1 MPIDLKNFPMHRA
14 VVLHRAIDED
24 NLAGA
29 EKYLD
34 ALTSRITNDLP
45 DDPDAKAGIQ
55 ELRGYF
61 IALRA
66 TAELA
71 KKQGKNLDDY
81 FADLCG
87 D

>member
-1 MPIDLKNFPMHRA
+1 MPIDIKNFPMHKA
-14 VVLHRAIDED
+14 VVLHQAIREN

-34 ALTSRITNDLP
+34 ALTSRITELG
-45 DDPDAKAGIQ
+45 DDVDAKAGIE

-61 IALRA
+61 IALSA
-66 TAELA
+66 VAELA
-71 KKQGKNLDDY
+71 RKQGEDLDAY

-87 D
+87 Q